1 MIIEKLRFVSVT
13 PLITE
18 RHEAFAE
25 NLFLKLYI
33 QVQNNYITRLI
44 LYFSKRSY
52 DATSDDNRHCQKA

>member
-18 RHEAFAE
+18 RHETFME

-33 QVQNNYITRLI
+33 QVQNNYITCLI
-44 LYFSKRSY
+44 LYFAKRLY
-52 DATSDDNRHCQKA
+52 DATSDDYGYC